1 MIYLPFCLKFHLNLF
16 LFVSLFKEGPYSLKD
31 IGVLIKE
38 LIGAYYEPMYQVDTP
53 HANAL
58 AAGVAGLFGVAPYT
72 GDKSDG
78 ENGSLCQSA
87 KFQPLDKTFEVQRA
101 YNATR
106 FEKPF
111 RELFLWAVLM
121 NRYKLARF
129 MWEKGEEAVSDALAA
144 SRLFQSMHDQVEDD
158 YFESKRALKQH
169 AVYVQ

>member
-1 MIYLPFCLKFHLNLF
+1 M
-16 LFVSLFKEGPYSLKD
+16 
-31 IGVLIKE
+31 LIEE
-38 LIGAYYEPMYQVDTP
+38 LVGAYYEPMYQVDTP
-53 HANAL
+53 HTNAL

-78 ENGSLCQSA
+78 ENGALCQSA
-87 KFQPLDKTFEVQRA
+87 KLNQPLDKTFEVQRA

-129 MWEKGEEAVSDALAA
+129 MWEKEEEAVSDALAA
-144 SRLFQSMHDQVEDD
+144 SRLFQAMHDQVEDD
-158 YFESKRALKQH
+158 YFEIKRALKQH

>member
-1 MIYLPFCLKFHLNLF
+1 MIYLPFCLKFYLNLF

-78 ENGSLCQSA
+78 DR
-87 KFQPLDKTFEVQRA
+87 FQPLDKTFEVQRA

-144 SRLFQSMHDQVEDD
+144 SRLFQAMHDQVEDD